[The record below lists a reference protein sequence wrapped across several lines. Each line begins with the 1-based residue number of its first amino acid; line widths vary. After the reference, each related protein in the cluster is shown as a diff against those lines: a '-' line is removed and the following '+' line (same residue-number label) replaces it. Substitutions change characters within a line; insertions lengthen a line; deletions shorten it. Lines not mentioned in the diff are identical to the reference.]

1 MAAEIIAK
9 KARRVL
15 VVFAHPDDAEFTVG
29 GSLAKWAAEGSE
41 IYYAVC
47 TDGSKGSDKVGVSA
61 EELAL
66 QRQSEQRE
74 AAMVLGV
81 KEVTFLGHTDGEL
94 TPDPRLKVELVR
106 LIRALRPD
114 TLLTWDPWRP
124 YQLHSDHRMVGQAA
138 LDAVMAAA
146 SPRYFPEQLGD
157 GLQPHRADEVYLF
170 GTDSPDIWVDI
181 GETFTQKIEAIA
193 QHVSQIKDIAD
204 IEREIGDWNRSL
216 GESKGF
222 TYAEAFKVL
231 RPHCE
236 ICR

>member
-1 MAAEIIAK
+1 MRAEIIVK
-9 KARRVL
+9 KPRKVL
-15 VVFAHPDDAEFTVG
+15 VVFAHPDDAEFTTG
-29 GSLAKWAAEGSE
+29 GTMAKWASEGSE

-47 TDGSKGSDKVGVSA
+47 TDGSKGSGKVRVNA
-61 EELAL
+61 KELAL

-74 AAMVLGV
+74 AARILGV
-81 KEVTFLGHTDGEL
+81 KEVIFCGHIDGEL
-94 TPDPRLKVELVR
+94 APDPRLKVELVR
-106 LIRALRPD
+106 LIRTLSPD

-146 SPRYFPEQLGD
+146 SPKYFPEQLRD
-157 GLQPHRADEVYLF
+157 GLQPHRVGEVYLF
-170 GTDSPDIWVDI
+170 GTDSPDLWVDI
-181 GETFTQKIEAIA
+181 GETFGRKIQAIA
-193 QHVSQIKDIAD
+193 QHVSQIAD
-204 IEREIGDWNRSL
+204 ITDTENEIGSWNKSL

-222 TYAEAFKVL
+222 AYAEAFKVL